1 MKISV
6 VDQSPIFSNSSAD
19 QAIKDTRE
27 LAKYC
32 DSLGLHR
39 FWLAEHH
46 GSSSFAGC
54 SPEILI
60 PSLASETESIRI
72 GSGGV
77 MLMHYS
83 PYKVAENFRLLES
96 LFPNRIDLGLGRAP
110 GSDAYQAGALAY
122 GSKTTG
128 PEFFP
133 TKMNDLKSFLEG
145 SVSSTKSFESVNVT
159 PGLGELPE
167 VWLLVSS
174 RQGAEYAAHFG
185 LPMALAYFI
194 APSCIDLADVYR
206 DNFQSSIFAAKP
218 KISVG
223 VFSICADTDK
233 EAEELSLS
241 AAAWRLNSQK
251 GIFGT
256 FPTLEE
262 AKDSINGDLARTNDN
277 RTFVGTAQTIR
288 EKLQPILNKVEPE
301 ELKIITICEPF
312 SARVRSYDLIK
323 QSFALN

>member
-1 MKISV
+1 MKISA
-6 VDQSPIFSNSSAD
+6 VDQSPIFSNTNAD
-19 QAIKDTRE
+19 QAIRETKD

-32 DSLGLHR
+32 DSLGLNR

-46 GSSSFAGC
+46 GSDSFAGC

-60 PSLASETESIRI
+60 PSLASQTESIRV

-128 PEFFP
+128 PEFFA

-145 SVSSTKSFESVNVT
+145 RPSSTKSFESVNVT
-159 PGLGELPE
+159 PGLGEIPE

-185 LPMALAYFI
+185 LPMSLAYFI
-194 APSCIDLADVYR
+194 DPSCADLADLYR
-206 DNFQSSIFAAKP
+206 DNFQPSVFADRPKVSI
-218 KISVG
+218 G
-223 VFSICADTDK
+223 VFSVCADTDK
-233 EAEELSLS
+233 EAEELSMS
-241 AAAWRLNSQK
+241 AAVWRHNSQK
-251 GIFGT
+251 GNFGP
-256 FPTLEE
+256 FPTFEE
-262 AKDSINGDLARTNDN
+262 AKDSISGDLVKTNDN
-277 RTFVGTAQTIR
+277 KTFVGSPQTVR
-288 EKLQPILNKVEPE
+288 QKLQPILDKVNPE

-312 SARVRSYDLIK
+312 SSRVRSYDLIN
-323 QSFALN
+323 QSFSIN

>member
-32 DSLGLHR
+32 DSLGLNR

-60 PSLASETESIRI
+60 PSLASETKSIRI

-145 SVSSTKSFESVNVT
+145 SVSSTESFESVNVT

-194 APSCIDLADVYR
+194 DPSCIDLADVYR
-206 DNFQSSIFAAKP
+206 DNFQPSIFADKP

>member
-32 DSLGLHR
+32 DSLGLNR

-194 APSCIDLADVYR
+194 DPSCIDLADVYR
-206 DNFQSSIFAAKP
+206 DNFQPSIFADKP

-262 AKDSINGDLARTNDN
+262 AKDSINGDLLGTNDN

>member
-1 MKISV
+1 MKISA
-6 VDQSPIFSNSSAD
+6 VDQSPIFSNANAD
-19 QAIKDTRE
+19 QAIRETKD

-32 DSLGLHR
+32 DSLGLNR

-46 GSSSFAGC
+46 GSNSFAGC

-60 PSLASETESIRI
+60 PSLAAQTQSIRV

-128 PEFFP
+128 PEFFA

-145 SVSSTKSFESVNVT
+145 SASSTQSFESVNVT
-159 PGLGELPE
+159 PGLGEIPE

-185 LPMALAYFI
+185 LPMSLAYFI
-194 APSCIDLADVYR
+194 DPSCADLADLYR
-206 DNFQSSIFAAKP
+206 DNFQPSVFADRPKVSI
-218 KISVG
+218 G
-223 VFSICADTDK
+223 VFSVCADTDK
-233 EAEELSLS
+233 EAEELSMS
-241 AAAWRLNSQK
+241 AAVWRHNSQK
-251 GIFGT
+251 GNFGP
-256 FPTLEE
+256 FPTFEE
-262 AKDSINGDLARTNDN
+262 AKESISGDLVKTNDN
-277 RTFVGTAQTIR
+277 KTFVGSPQTVR
-288 EKLQPILNKVEPE
+288 QKLQPILDKVNPE

-312 SARVRSYDLIK
+312 SSRVRSYDLIN
-323 QSFALN
+323 QSFSVN

>member
-1 MKISV
+1 MKISA
-6 VDQSPIFSNSSAD
+6 VDQSPIFSNSNAD
-19 QAIKDTRE
+19 DAIKETRE

-32 DSLGLHR
+32 DSLGLNR
-39 FWLAEHH
+39 YWLAEHH

-60 PSLASETESIRI
+60 PSLASQTESIRV

-96 LFPNRIDLGLGRAP
+96 LFPDRIDLGLGRAP

-128 PEFFP
+128 PEFFT

-145 SVSSTKSFESVNVT
+145 SVSSTQSFESVNVT
-159 PGLGELPE
+159 PGLGEIPE

-185 LPMALAYFI
+185 LPMSLAYFI
-194 APSCIDLADVYR
+194 DPSCADLADVYR
-206 DNFQSSIFAAKP
+206 DNFQPSIFTKEP
-218 KISVG
+218 RVSLG

-241 AAAWRLNSQK
+241 AAAWRQNSQK
-251 GIFGT
+251 GIFGS
-256 FPTLEE
+256 FPTLRE
-262 AKDSINGDLARTNDN
+262 AKESINGDLVETNDN
-277 RTFVGTAQTIR
+277 RTFVGSSQSIR
-288 EKLQPILNKVEPE
+288 QKIQPLLDKVKPE

-312 SARVRSYDLIK
+312 SARVRSYDLIN
-323 QSFALN
+323 QSFSLN

>member
-1 MKISV
+1 MKISA
-6 VDQSPIFSNSSAD
+6 VDQSPIFSNSNAD
-19 QAIKDTRE
+19 DAIKETRE

-32 DSLGLHR
+32 DSLGLNR

-60 PSLASETESIRI
+60 PSLASQTESIRV

-96 LFPNRIDLGLGRAP
+96 LFPDRIDLGLGRAP

-128 PEFFP
+128 PEFFT

-145 SVSSTKSFESVNVT
+145 SVSSTQSFESVNVT
-159 PGLGELPE
+159 PGLGEIPE

-185 LPMALAYFI
+185 LPMSLAYFI
-194 APSCIDLADVYR
+194 DPSCADLADVYR
-206 DNFQSSIFAAKP
+206 DNFQPSIFAKEP
-218 KISVG
+218 RVSLG

-241 AAAWRLNSQK
+241 AAAWRQNSQK
-251 GIFGT
+251 GIFGS
-256 FPTLEE
+256 FPTLRE
-262 AKDSINGDLARTNDN
+262 AKESINGDLAENNDN
-277 RTFVGTAQTIR
+277 RTFVGSSQSIR
-288 EKLQPILNKVEPE
+288 QKIQPLLDKVKPE

-312 SARVRSYDLIK
+312 SARVRSYDLIN
-323 QSFALN
+323 QSFSLN

>member
-32 DSLGLHR
+32 DSLGLNR

-145 SVSSTKSFESVNVT
+145 SVSSTESFESVNVT

-194 APSCIDLADVYR
+194 DPSCIELADVYR
-206 DNFQSSIFAAKP
+206 DNFQPSIFADKP

-262 AKDSINGDLARTNDN
+262 AKDSINGDLVRTNDN
-277 RTFVGTAQTIR
+277 RTFVGAAQTIR
-288 EKLQPILNKVEPE
+288 EKLEPILNKVEPE

>member
-32 DSLGLHR
+32 DSLGLNR

-60 PSLASETESIRI
+60 PSLASETKSIRI

-145 SVSSTKSFESVNVT
+145 SVSSTESFESVNVT

-194 APSCIDLADVYR
+194 DPSCIDLADVYR
-206 DNFQSSIFAAKP
+206 DNFQPSIFADKP

-262 AKDSINGDLARTNDN
+262 AKDSINGDLVRTNDN

-323 QSFALN
+323 QSFTLN

>member
-1 MKISV
+1 MKISA
-6 VDQSPIFSNSSAD
+6 VDQSPIFSNTNAD
-19 QAIKDTRE
+19 QAIRETKD

-32 DSLGLHR
+32 DSLGLNR

-46 GSSSFAGC
+46 GSDSFAGC

-60 PSLASETESIRI
+60 PSLAAQTESIRV

-128 PEFFP
+128 PEFFA

-145 SVSSTKSFESVNVT
+145 SASSTQSFESVNVT
-159 PGLGELPE
+159 PGLGEIPE

-185 LPMALAYFI
+185 LPMSLAYFI
-194 APSCIDLADVYR
+194 DPSCADLADLYR
-206 DNFQSSIFAAKP
+206 DNFQPSVFADRPKVSI
-218 KISVG
+218 G
-223 VFSICADTDK
+223 VFSVCADTDK
-233 EAEELSLS
+233 EAEELSMS
-241 AAAWRLNSQK
+241 AAVWRHNSQK
-251 GIFGT
+251 GNFGP
-256 FPTLEE
+256 FPTFEE
-262 AKDSINGDLARTNDN
+262 AKESISGDLVKTNDN
-277 RTFVGTAQTIR
+277 KTFVGSPQTIR
-288 EKLQPILNKVEPE
+288 QKLQPILDKVNPE

-312 SARVRSYDLIK
+312 SSRVRSYDLIN
-323 QSFALN
+323 QSFSVN

>member
-1 MKISV
+1 MTISA
-6 VDQSPIFSNSSAD
+6 VDQSPIFSNSNAD
-19 QAIKDTRE
+19 DAIKETRE

-32 DSLGLHR
+32 DSLGLNR

-60 PSLASETESIRI
+60 PSLASQTESIRV

-96 LFPNRIDLGLGRAP
+96 LFPDRIDLGLGRAP

-128 PEFFP
+128 PEFFT

-145 SVSSTKSFESVNVT
+145 SVSSTQSFESVNVT
-159 PGLGELPE
+159 PGLGEIPE

-185 LPMALAYFI
+185 LPMSLAYFI
-194 APSCIDLADVYR
+194 DPSCADLADVYR
-206 DNFQSSIFAAKP
+206 DNFQPSIFTKEP
-218 KISVG
+218 RVSLG

-241 AAAWRLNSQK
+241 AAAWRQNSQK
-251 GIFGT
+251 GIFGS
-256 FPTLEE
+256 FPTLRE
-262 AKDSINGDLARTNDN
+262 AKESINGDLAENNDN
-277 RTFVGTAQTIR
+277 RTFVGSSQSIR
-288 EKLQPILNKVEPE
+288 QKIQPLLDKVKPE

-312 SARVRSYDLIK
+312 SARVRSYDLIN
-323 QSFALN
+323 QSFSLN

>member
-32 DSLGLHR
+32 DSLGLNR

-194 APSCIDLADVYR
+194 DPSCIDLADVYR
-206 DNFQSSIFAAKP
+206 DNFQPSIFADKP

-277 RTFVGTAQTIR
+277 RTFVGTGQTIR

>member
-32 DSLGLHR
+32 DSLGLNR

-194 APSCIDLADVYR
+194 DPSCIDLADVYR
-206 DNFQSSIFAAKP
+206 DNFQPSIFADKP

-277 RTFVGTAQTIR
+277 RTFVGTAQNIR

>member
-1 MKISV
+1 MKISA
-6 VDQSPIFSNSSAD
+6 VDQSPIFSNTNAD
-19 QAIKDTRE
+19 QAIRETKD

-32 DSLGLHR
+32 DSLGLNR

-46 GSSSFAGC
+46 GSNSFAGC

-60 PSLASETESIRI
+60 PSLAAQTQSIRV

-128 PEFFP
+128 PEFFA

-145 SVSSTKSFESVNVT
+145 SASSTQSFESVNVT
-159 PGLGELPE
+159 PGLGEIPE

-185 LPMALAYFI
+185 LPMSLAYFI
-194 APSCIDLADVYR
+194 DPSCADLADLYR
-206 DNFQSSIFAAKP
+206 DNFQPSVFADRPKVSI
-218 KISVG
+218 G
-223 VFSICADTDK
+223 VFSVCADTDK
-233 EAEELSLS
+233 EAEELSMS
-241 AAAWRLNSQK
+241 AVVWRHNSQK
-251 GIFGT
+251 GNFGP
-256 FPTLEE
+256 FPTFEE
-262 AKDSINGDLARTNDN
+262 AKESISGDLVKTNDN
-277 RTFVGTAQTIR
+277 KTFIGSPQTVR
-288 EKLQPILNKVEPE
+288 QKLQPILDKVNPE

-312 SARVRSYDLIK
+312 SSRVRSYDLIN
-323 QSFALN
+323 QSFSVN

>member
-32 DSLGLHR
+32 DSLGLNR

-60 PSLASETESIRI
+60 PHLASETESIRI

-145 SVSSTKSFESVNVT
+145 SVSSTESFESVNVT

-194 APSCIDLADVYR
+194 DPSCIDLADVYR
-206 DNFQSSIFAAKP
+206 DNFQPSIFADKP
-218 KISVG
+218 KISMG

-256 FPTLEE
+256 FPTLQE
-262 AKDSINGDLARTNDN
+262 AKDSINGDLVETNDN

>member
-1 MKISV
+1 MKISA
-6 VDQSPIFSNSSAD
+6 VDQSPIFSNTNAD
-19 QAIKDTRE
+19 QAIRETKD

-32 DSLGLHR
+32 DSLGLNR

-46 GSSSFAGC
+46 GSNSFAGC

-60 PSLASETESIRI
+60 PSLAAQTESIRV

-128 PEFFP
+128 PEFFA

-145 SVSSTKSFESVNVT
+145 SASSTQSFESVNVT
-159 PGLGELPE
+159 PGLGEIPE

-185 LPMALAYFI
+185 LPMSLAYFI
-194 APSCIDLADVYR
+194 DPSCADLADLYR
-206 DNFQSSIFAAKP
+206 DNFQPSVFADRPKVSI
-218 KISVG
+218 G
-223 VFSICADTDK
+223 VFSVCADTDK
-233 EAEELSLS
+233 EAEELSMS
-241 AAAWRLNSQK
+241 AAVWRHNSQR
-251 GIFGT
+251 GNFGP
-256 FPTLEE
+256 FPTFEE
-262 AKDSINGDLARTNDN
+262 AKDSISGDLVKTNDN
-277 RTFVGTAQTIR
+277 KTFVGSPQTVR
-288 EKLQPILNKVEPE
+288 QKLQPILDKVNPE

-312 SARVRSYDLIK
+312 SSRVRSYDLIN
-323 QSFALN
+323 QSFSVN

>member
-32 DSLGLHR
+32 DSLGLNR

-60 PSLASETESIRI
+60 PSLASETKSIRI

-145 SVSSTKSFESVNVT
+145 SVSSTESFESVNVT

-194 APSCIDLADVYR
+194 DPSCIDLADVYR
-206 DNFQSSIFAAKP
+206 DNFQPSIFADKP
-218 KISVG
+218 KISLG

-256 FPTLEE
+256 FPTLQE
-262 AKDSINGDLARTNDN
+262 AKDSINGDLVETNDN
-277 RTFVGTAQTIR
+277 RTFVGTAQTVR
-288 EKLQPILNKVEPE
+288 EKLQPILNKVKPE

>member
-1 MKISV
+1 MKISA
-6 VDQSPIFSNSSAD
+6 VDQSPIFSNANAD
-19 QAIKDTRE
+19 QAIRETKD

-32 DSLGLHR
+32 DSLGLNR

-46 GSSSFAGC
+46 GSNSFAGC

-60 PSLASETESIRI
+60 PSLAAQTESIRV

-128 PEFFP
+128 PEFFA

-145 SVSSTKSFESVNVT
+145 SASSTQSFESVNVT
-159 PGLGELPE
+159 PGLGEIPE

-185 LPMALAYFI
+185 LPMSLAYFI
-194 APSCIDLADVYR
+194 DPSCADLADLYR
-206 DNFQSSIFAAKP
+206 DNFKPSVFADRPKVSI
-218 KISVG
+218 G
-223 VFSICADTDK
+223 VFSVCADTDK
-233 EAEELSLS
+233 EAEELSMS
-241 AAAWRLNSQK
+241 AAVWRHNSQK
-251 GIFGT
+251 GNFGP
-256 FPTLEE
+256 FPTFEE
-262 AKDSINGDLARTNDN
+262 AKDSISGDLVKTNDN
-277 RTFVGTAQTIR
+277 KTFVGSPQTVR
-288 EKLQPILNKVEPE
+288 QKLQPILDKVNPE

-312 SARVRSYDLIK
+312 SSRVRSYDLIN
-323 QSFALN
+323 QSFSVN

>member
-1 MKISV
+1 MKISA
-6 VDQSPIFSNSSAD
+6 VDQSPIFSNANAD
-19 QAIKDTRE
+19 QAIRETKD

-32 DSLGLHR
+32 DSLGLNR

-46 GSSSFAGC
+46 GSNSFAGC

-60 PSLASETESIRI
+60 PSLAAQTQSIRV

-128 PEFFP
+128 PEFFA

-145 SVSSTKSFESVNVT
+145 SASSTQSFESVNVT
-159 PGLGELPE
+159 PGLGEMPE

-185 LPMALAYFI
+185 LPMSLAYFI
-194 APSCIDLADVYR
+194 DPSCADLADLYR
-206 DNFQSSIFAAKP
+206 DNFQPSVFADRPKVSI
-218 KISVG
+218 G
-223 VFSICADTDK
+223 VFSVCADTDK
-233 EAEELSLS
+233 EAEELSMS
-241 AAAWRLNSQK
+241 AAVWRHNSQK
-251 GIFGT
+251 GNFGP
-256 FPTLEE
+256 FPTFEE
-262 AKDSINGDLARTNDN
+262 AKDSISGDLVKTNDN
-277 RTFVGTAQTIR
+277 KTFVGSPQTVR
-288 EKLQPILNKVEPE
+288 QKLQPILDKVNPE
-301 ELKIITICEPF
+301 EIKIITICEPF
-312 SARVRSYDLIK
+312 SSRVRSYDLIN
-323 QSFALN
+323 QSFSVN

>member
-1 MKISV
+1 
-6 VDQSPIFSNSSAD
+6 
-19 QAIKDTRE
+19 
-27 LAKYC
+27 
-32 DSLGLHR
+32 
-39 FWLAEHH
+39 
-46 GSSSFAGC
+46 
-54 SPEILI
+54 
-60 PSLASETESIRI
+60 
-72 GSGGV
+72 

-145 SVSSTKSFESVNVT
+145 SVSSTESFESVNVT

-194 APSCIDLADVYR
+194 DPSCIDLADVYR
-206 DNFQSSIFAAKP
+206 DNFQPSIFADEP

-241 AAAWRLNSQK
+241 ATAWRLNSQK

-256 FPTLEE
+256 FPTLQE
-262 AKDSINGDLARTNDN
+262 AKDSINGDLVETNDN
-277 RTFVGTAQTIR
+277 RTFVGTAQTVR

>member
-32 DSLGLHR
+32 DSLGLNR

-60 PSLASETESIRI
+60 PHLASETESIRI

-194 APSCIDLADVYR
+194 DPSCIDLAEVYR
-206 DNFQSSIFAAKP
+206 DNFQPSIFSDKP

-262 AKDSINGDLARTNDN
+262 AKDSINGDLVRTNDN

>member
-32 DSLGLHR
+32 DSLGLNR

-60 PSLASETESIRI
+60 PSLASETKSIRI

-96 LFPNRIDLGLGRAP
+96 LFPKRIDLGLGRAP

-145 SVSSTKSFESVNVT
+145 SVSSTESFESVNVT

-194 APSCIDLADVYR
+194 DPSCIDLADVYR
-206 DNFQSSIFAAKP
+206 DNFQPSIFADKP

-223 VFSICADTDK
+223 VFSVCADTDK

-262 AKDSINGDLARTNDN
+262 AKDSINGDLVRTNDN

>member
-1 MKISV
+1 MKISA
-6 VDQSPIFSNSSAD
+6 VDQSPIFSNTNAD
-19 QAIKDTRE
+19 QAIRETKD

-32 DSLGLHR
+32 DSLGLNR

-46 GSSSFAGC
+46 GSNSFAGC

-60 PSLASETESIRI
+60 PSLAAQTESIRV

-110 GSDAYQAGALAY
+110 GSDADQAGALAY

-128 PEFFP
+128 PEFFA

-145 SVSSTKSFESVNVT
+145 SASSTQSFESVNVT
-159 PGLGELPE
+159 PGLGEIPE

-185 LPMALAYFI
+185 LPMSLAYFI
-194 APSCIDLADVYR
+194 DPSCADLADLYR
-206 DNFQSSIFAAKP
+206 DNFQPSVFADRPKVSI
-218 KISVG
+218 G
-223 VFSICADTDK
+223 VFSVCADTDK
-233 EAEELSLS
+233 EAEELSMS
-241 AAAWRLNSQK
+241 AAVWRHNSQK
-251 GIFGT
+251 GNFGP
-256 FPTLEE
+256 FPTFEE
-262 AKDSINGDLARTNDN
+262 AKDSINGDLVKTNDN
-277 RTFVGTAQTIR
+277 KTFVGSPQTVR
-288 EKLQPILNKVEPE
+288 QKLQPILDKVNPE

-312 SARVRSYDLIK
+312 SSRVRSYDLIN
-323 QSFALN
+323 QSFSVN

>member
-1 MKISV
+1 MKISA
-6 VDQSPIFSNSSAD
+6 VDQSPIFSNTNAD
-19 QAIKDTRE
+19 QAIRETKD

-32 DSLGLHR
+32 DSLGLNR

-46 GSSSFAGC
+46 GSNSFAGC

-60 PSLASETESIRI
+60 PSLAAQTESIRV

-128 PEFFP
+128 PEFFA

-145 SVSSTKSFESVNVT
+145 SASSTQSFESVNVT
-159 PGLGELPE
+159 PGLGEIPE

-185 LPMALAYFI
+185 LPMSLAYFI
-194 APSCIDLADVYR
+194 DPSCADLADLYR
-206 DNFQSSIFAAKP
+206 DNFQPSVFADRPKVSI
-218 KISVG
+218 G
-223 VFSICADTDK
+223 VFSVCADTDK
-233 EAEELSLS
+233 EAEELSMS
-241 AAAWRLNSQK
+241 AAVWRHNSQK
-251 GIFGT
+251 GNFGPFQT
-256 FPTLEE
+256 FEE
-262 AKDSINGDLARTNDN
+262 ANDSISGDLVKTNDN
-277 RTFVGTAQTIR
+277 KTFVGSPQTVR
-288 EKLQPILNKVEPE
+288 QKLQPILDKVNPE

-312 SARVRSYDLIK
+312 SSRVRSYDLIN
-323 QSFALN
+323 QSFSVN